1 MFVENLLFYFLVSCV
16 CSLFHLLTF
25 IIILYIRYKVNSFY
39 KLFLIF

>member
-1 MFVENLLFYFLVSCV
+1 MFGENLLFYFSTFFF

-25 IIILYIRYKVNSFY
+25 IIILYIRYKVNRFF

>member
-1 MFVENLLFYFLVSCV
+1 MFVESLLFSLTSCV

-25 IIILYIRYKVNSFY
+25 IIIPYIEYKVNSFY